1 MASPEL
7 ERTLQRSLDN
17 LERLQ
22 GEDGAWPGDYGG
34 PMFLL
39 PMYLGLCHVAGR
51 TPAKAAGML
60 RYFLAVQRADGSFG
74 LSAADSQPSVFCTV
88 LSYVAMRILGAPP
101 DRPEIAR
108 CRAWLRARGGPVGAA
123 SWGKLTL
130 CVLGLYEWDGLP
142 PVLPELWLLP
152 KSAPL
157 HPGRLWC
164 HCRQVYLPMAWLY
177 GKRATAARTPLL
189 EALRREL
196 YGSEAEYR
204 ALDWPSLRERLAD
217 EDAYRPPSALL
228 TWANRAMSAFDARH
242 RPALRER
249 ALREVHEHIVYEDE
263 ITSYVDI
270 GPVNKVLDTLVHWF
284 AGDQERFEKAF
295 AACDE
300 YLFDGHDGTKMQ
312 SYNSSKLWDTAFAM
326 QAVFAARKVLPKAG
340 ESMLPRAHAYVR
352 DNQILEDVPEHE
364 RFFRHPS
371 RGGWPFSNRTHGWPI
386 TDCTAE
392 GLTAALAFEASPLA
406 DGHALVPED
415 LLRASG
421 DLLLGWQ
428 NDDGGFA
435 TYERKR
441 GPDWIEA
448 FNPSQ
453 VFGEI
458 MVDYSYVECTAAV
471 LRGLCEIRA
480 RFGSTPA
487 IEQAL
492 ARGEKFLRSQQ
503 RADGSFEGKWA
514 VCFTYGTWF
523 GVSGLRACG
532 AASDDPAIVRACE
545 FLASKQR
552 SDGSFGEHGDSCRAR
567 RWIEAERGQ
576 VVQTAWA
583 LSAFVRAGR
592 NPLQARRAASFLMR
606 QQQEDGS
613 YPREPMVG
621 VFNKTC
627 LIDYDNYRHYFPL
640 WALSEWA
647 IS

>member
-1 MASPEL
+1 MSPEI
-7 ERTLQRSLDN
+7 ERSLQRALDN

-39 PMYLGLCHVAGR
+39 PMYLGLCHLSDR
-51 TPAKAAGML
+51 TPPRAEGML
-60 RYFLAVQRADGSFG
+60 RYFLAVQREDGSFG
-74 LSAADSQPSVFCTV
+74 LSAADSKSSMFCTS
-88 LSYVAMRILGAPP
+88 LCYVAMRILGAPP
-101 DRPEIAR
+101 DQPEVAR
-108 CRAWLRARGGPVGAA
+108 CRAWLRERGGPIGAA

-130 CVLGLYEWDGLP
+130 CVLGLYEWEGLP

-152 KSAPL
+152 KSAPM

-177 GKRATAARTPLL
+177 GTRSTAKRTPLMD
-189 EALRREL
+189 AVRAEL
-196 YGSEAEYR
+196 YGSERDYR
-204 ALDWPSLRERLAD
+204 AHDWPALRERLAP
-217 EDAYRPPSALL
+217 EDAHRPPTALL
-228 TWANRAMSAFDARH
+228 TWANRAMAQYDAHH

-249 ALREVHEHIVYEDE
+249 ALREVREHIIYEDE
-263 ITSYVDI
+263 VTSYVDI
-270 GPVNKVLDTLVHWF
+270 GPVNKVLDAMVHWF
-284 AGDQERFEKAF
+284 AGDHERFERAF
-295 AACDE
+295 TACDE

-326 QAVFAARKVLPKAG
+326 QAIFAARQLLPDAG
-340 ESMLPRAHAYVR
+340 AKMLQHAHNYVR
-352 DNQILEDVPEHE
+352 DNQILEDVPEYE

-392 GLTAALAFEASPLA
+392 GLTAALTFAASPLA
-406 DGHALVPED
+406 EGQTLVPEE

-421 DLLLGWQ
+421 ELLLTWQ

-471 LRGLCEIRA
+471 LRGLCEWRA
-480 RFGSTPA
+480 RFGSTPEVERA
-487 IEQAL
+487 IQ
-492 ARGEKFLRSQQ
+492 RGEKFLRSMQ
-503 RADGSFEGKWA
+503 RADGSFEGSWA

-532 AASDDPAIVRACE
+532 ASSDDPAIVRACE

-552 SDGSFGEHGDSCRAR
+552 ADGSFGEHGDSCRER
-567 RWIEAERGQ
+567 RWVEAERGQ
-576 VVQTAWA
+576 IVQTAWV
-583 LSAFVRAGR
+583 LSTFVRAGR
-592 NPLQARRAASFLMR
+592 NALQARRAASFLLR
-606 QQQEDGS
+606 SQGEDGS

-640 WALSEWA
+640 WALAEWA
-647 IS
+647 GS